1 MTLGLA
7 EIARSCDEADKN
19 SDAMLAASL
28 SEGGAF
34 GCEND
39 CRLKSDEFIHKY
51 ADRIVDISD
60 ISQST
65 ILNNPLQIDM
75 GIRQSAGFPMF
86 SELVS
91 ALKARKH
98 AGGKV
103 YLFAA
108 SRAKGLC
115 DSLFD
120 EGIEAPVSSG
130 DLLKTAGIRTLSA
143 SIVSGFEIPEINS
156 LFLSETDIFGSQRR
170 KNRKKERKEQQR
182 ILS

>member
-86 SELVS
+86 SGACICAKS
-91 ALKARKH
+91 ANTR
-98 AGGKV
+98 
-103 YLFAA
+103 
-108 SRAKGLC
+108 RRKGLFVC
-115 DSLFD
+115 SFQGKRALRF
-120 EGIEAPVSSG
+120 S
-130 DLLKTAGIRTLSA
+130 
-143 SIVSGFEIPEINS
+143 F
-156 LFLSETDIFGSQRR
+156 
-170 KNRKKERKEQQR
+170 
-182 ILS
+182 